1 MIMKELS
8 IEEKAKAYDEAIERA
23 NELNYVSDKDSLQ
36 RKTVEHIFPELK
48 ESEDERIRK
57 RLIELFK
64 GHWSDEWYG
73 LKVDKVLAWL
83 EKQDSYYT
91 FEIKKG
97 HWYKCVCDYMLN
109 SSDLMFKNDR
119 LYYCRRD
126 WRLIG
131 EIDERNVKDIGI
143 NGYKSFFRPATNQE
157 IKDWLE
163 KQREQKC
170 TTEEVLIK
178 AGLKPYKDGD
188 QWCILLGDNI
198 QEGICGFGDTVD
210 EALYKFLKE
219 LLEKQGEK
227 KLVDKVEPKFK
238 VKKGGWYVCTNTF
251 VSKGKIIAIKG
262 QIYQSKQ
269 EDDTIT
275 CENDCLFID
284 RHDGK
289 ASDYFRLWT
298 IQDAKDGDVLVD
310 EDNNIGIYK
319 EIEGIYWHSYIY
331 LGCNNRLYGFSIGG
345 SHVQNN
351 TKPATKKQRD
361 LLFQKME
368 EAGYEWDAEKKELK
382 KIEQKPAE
390 WTEEDED
397 YYDAII
403 TKLEVTKDDALLTD
417 NQMKFLKS
425 LKDRVQLKQEWSEED
440 DTMTTNTIIM
450 LKEGASL
457 HFNKKDITKA
467 VDWIKSLRPHWK
479 PSDKQMN
486 ALVNALSLAKNCG
499 EESAFDLRTL
509 YEQLKKL
516 REEQFRLFRIYKQQ
530 LQTCKR

>member
-1 MIMKELS
+1 MDYKDKLRLAKEALDS
-8 IEEKAKAYDEAIERA
+8 GSYDKETIEY
-23 NELNYVSDKDSLQ
+23 
-36 RKTVEHIFPELK
+36 IFPELK

-57 RLIELFK
+57 NIIT
-64 GHWSDEWYG
+64 Y
-73 LKVDKVLAWL
+73 LK
-83 EKQDSYYT
+83 Q
-91 FEIKKG
+91 
-97 HWYKCVCDYMLN
+97 
-109 SSDLMFKNDR
+109 
-119 LYYCRRD
+119 RRD
-126 WRLIG
+126 RSSSIPAAIG
-131 EIDERNVKDIGI
+131 SWI
-143 NGYKSFFRPATNQE
+143 A
-157 IKDWLE
+157 WLE

-219 LLEKQGEK
+219 LLEKQGEQK
-227 KLVDKVEPKFK
+227 SVDKVEPKFK

-298 IQDAKDGDVLVD
+298 IQDAKDGDVLACESGWTCIFKTLVND
-310 EDNNIGIYK
+310 ETFSSYCFMDNTKWFCETGSKCHTLNK
-319 EIEGIYWHSYIY
+319 EFMKAYNGEI
-331 LGCNNRLYGFSIGG
+331 
-345 SHVQNN
+345 
-351 TKPATKKQRD
+351 KPATKEQRE
-361 LLFQKME
+361 LLFEKMK
-368 EAGYEWDAEKKELK
+368 EAGYEWDAYKKELK

-467 VDWIKSLRPHWK
+467 VDWLKSLRPHWK
-479 PSDKQMN
+479 PSDEQMN